1 MVTVTGW
8 GGSSKL
14 CLFVTG
20 AAYQKNHIRLE
31 LTDTVPVA
39 TNQPERNKRS
49 GNNRGPKQERKIYRL
64 KMMFPSVLGYS
75 SQ

>member
-20 AAYQKNHIRLE
+20 AAYQKIQIRLE
-31 LTDTVPVA
+31 FADPRKETDTVPVA
-39 TNQPERNKRS
+39 TSQRETSEVVTIEVRNRRERFTGSK
-49 GNNRGPKQERKIYRL
+49 
-64 KMMFPSVLGYS
+64 
-75 SQ
+75 